1 MSTVKNA
8 VWAASASAITALGLL
23 AGPPLAQ
30 AEPDCTQFGY
40 NGGIVIKEDS
50 GWSVVIPFT
59 GQAAGGTVTAVDAR
73 GQSKQGNVSGSV
85 SGRNINVTATYNGGG
100 SQRYVGDIGNDG
112 IGRGITQ
119 NPVASANGIG
129 WHTEFAFNCLAKPAP
144 AVVPPREETKPV
156 PDPVDAVPAPM
167 ATISGDVDVY
177 DSPGGGGNVQGMANT
192 GMQVSVLLCKPDNWC
207 QISFGDETGWVWGD
221 FLDR

>member
-177 DSPGGGGNVQGMANT
+177 DSPGGGGNVT
-192 GMQVSVLLCKPDNWC
+192 GTLNEGQQVDLVACNADNWC
-207 QISFGDETGWVWGD
+207 EIKGVGWVWGD
-221 FLDR
+221 FVDRP